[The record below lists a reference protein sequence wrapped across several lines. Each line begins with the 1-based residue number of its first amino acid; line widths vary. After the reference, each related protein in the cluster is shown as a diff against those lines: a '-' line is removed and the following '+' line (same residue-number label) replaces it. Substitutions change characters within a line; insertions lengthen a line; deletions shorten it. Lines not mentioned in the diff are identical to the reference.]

1 MIQNLRQVKNRI
13 RSVRNTRKITHA
25 MEMVAAAKLHRIKSL
40 FLLSRPYL
48 QNMESLVKR
57 LVRDARPDAHPLLV
71 KREPARSV
79 GICVM
84 ASDTGLCGPYNHNII
99 SFADWFSSG
108 FDKEAVKIIAV
119 GKEAYGHFRKQAFN
133 ITDSYL
139 GLQGK
144 YSPGFEDELAGRLK
158 SYFLSGAIDEA
169 YLVYMDFSS
178 ALRHR
183 PIAEKVLPVDMP
195 GEEKIDYI
203 LEPGMDEI
211 LDSII
216 PKYVSAKIRLAL
228 LNTMTSEHSARM
240 FAMKTATDNADEL
253 TKELELARNKA
264 RQFAITKEV
273 LEVAMS
279 AEALK
284 G

>member
-1 MIQNLRQVKNRI
+1 MMQNLRQIKNRI

-25 MEMVAAAKLHRIKSL
+25 MEMVAAAKLNRIKTL
-40 FLLSRPYL
+40 FYLSRPYL
-48 QNMESLVKR
+48 HNMDSLVR
-57 LVRDARPDAHPLLV
+57 RILSDGLHNPHPLLV
-71 KREPARSV
+71 KREPVRSV
-79 GICVM
+79 GICVI

-99 SFADWFSSG
+99 AFTQWFLSSFG
-108 FDKEAVKIIAV
+108 KEAVRIIAV
-119 GKEAYGHFRKQAFN
+119 GKEAYVYFKKNAFN
-133 ITDSYL
+133 VTDSYL

-144 YSPGFEDELAGRLK
+144 YSPGFENELAGRLE
-158 SYFLSGAIDEA
+158 SYFLSGEIDEA
-169 YLVYMDFSS
+169 YLIYTDFSS
-178 ALRHR
+178 ALRHK
-183 PIAEKVLPVDMP
+183 PIAEKILPVDLP
-195 GEEKIDYI
+195 EADKPEYI

-211 LDSII
+211 LKAII

-228 LNTMTSEHSARM
+228 LNTLTTEHSARM
-240 FAMKTATDNADEL
+240 FAMKTATDNADDL
-253 TKELELARNKA
+253 VSELELQRNKT

>member
-1 MIQNLRQVKNRI
+1 MIQNLRQIKNRI
-13 RSVRNTRKITHA
+13 RSIRNTRKITHA

-40 FLLSRPYL
+40 FLVSRPYL
-48 QNMESLVKR
+48 QNMDSLVKR
-57 LVRDARPDAHPLLV
+57 LVSDAEQNAHPLLV
-71 KREPARSV
+71 RREPARSIGV
-79 GICVM
+79 CIM

-99 SFADWFSSG
+99 SFADWFLSG
-108 FDKEAVKIIAV
+108 FDKETVRIIAV
-119 GKEAYGHFRKQAFN
+119 GKEAYSYFRKRAFS

-139 GLQGK
+139 GLHGK
-144 YSPGFEDELAGRLK
+144 YSPGFENEIAGQFK
-158 SYFLSGAIDEA
+158 SYFLSGEIDEA
-169 YLVYMDFSS
+169 YLIYMDFSS
-178 ALRHR
+178 ALRHK
-183 PIAEKVLPVDMP
+183 PIAEKLLPVDMP
-195 GEEKIDYI
+195 KVEKTEYI

-216 PKYVSAKIRLAL
+216 PKYICAKVRLAL
-228 LNTMTSEHSARM
+228 LNTLTSEHSARM

-253 TKELELARNKA
+253 IGDLELARNKA

>member
-1 MIQNLRQVKNRI
+1 MIQNLRQIKNRI

-25 MEMVAAAKLHRIKSL
+25 MEMVAAAKLNRIKSL

-48 QNMESLVKR
+48 QNMDSLAGR
-57 LVRDARPDAHPLLV
+57 LLSGAGQDAHPLVV
-71 KREPARSV
+71 KREPVRSIGV
-79 GICVM
+79 CLM
-84 ASDTGLCGPYNHNII
+84 ASDTGLCGPYNHNMIH
-99 SFADWFSSG
+99 FADWFLSG
-108 FDKEAVKIIAV
+108 FDKERVRIIAV
-119 GKEAYGHFRKQAFN
+119 GKETYSHFSKQAFN

-139 GLQGK
+139 SLHGK
-144 YSPGFEDELAGRLK
+144 YASGFENELTGRLTA
-158 SYFLSGAIDEA
+158 YFMSEEIDEA
-169 YLVYMDFSS
+169 YLIYMDFSS

-183 PIAEKVLPVDMP
+183 PIAERLLPV
-195 GEEKIDYI
+195 GISGAEKHEYI

-211 LDSII
+211 LKSVI
-216 PKYVSAKIRLAL
+216 PKYVSARIRLAL
-228 LNTMTSEHSARM
+228 LNTLTAEHSARM

-253 TKELELARNKA
+253 IGDLELARNKA

>member
-48 QNMESLVKR
+48 QNLEPLVKR
-57 LVRDARPDAHPLLV
+57 LVQDAGQNAHPLLF
-71 KREPARSV
+71 KREPARSIGV
-79 GICVM
+79 CVM
-84 ASDTGLCGPYNHNII
+84 ASDTGLCGPYNHNIN
-99 SFADWFSSG
+99 SFADWFLSG
-108 FDKEAVKIIAV
+108 FDKEKIRIIAV
-119 GKEAYGHFRKQAFN
+119 GKEAYSHLRKQTFI

-139 GLQGK
+139 GLHGK
-144 YSPGFEDELAGRLK
+144 YSPGFENELAGRLE
-158 SYFLSGAIDEA
+158 SYFLSGDIDEA
-169 YLVYMDFSS
+169 YLIYMDFSS

-195 GEEKIDYI
+195 GVEKTEYI
-203 LEPGMDEI
+203 LEPGMNEI

-228 LNTMTSEHSARM
+228 LNTLTSEHSARM

-253 TKELELARNKA
+253 IDDMELARNKA